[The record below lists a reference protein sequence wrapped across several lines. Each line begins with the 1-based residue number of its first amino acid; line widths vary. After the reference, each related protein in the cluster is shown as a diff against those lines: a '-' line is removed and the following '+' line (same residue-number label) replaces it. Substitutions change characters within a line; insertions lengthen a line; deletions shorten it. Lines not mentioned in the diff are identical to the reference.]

1 MVLNTIAES
10 YLSQNIERQ
19 EAQDSRSLTF
29 LQHQLPKISHEL
41 DQAEARLNVYREQ
54 RDSVDLSLE
63 AKTILDQV
71 VNVENQLNEPAGGPL
86 W

>member
-19 EAQDSRSLTF
+19 EAEDTRSLTF
-29 LQHQLPKISHEL
+29 LQDQLPKIRREL
-41 DQAEARLNVYREQ
+41 DEAEARLNAYREQ
-54 RDSVDLSLE
+54 CDSVDLSLE